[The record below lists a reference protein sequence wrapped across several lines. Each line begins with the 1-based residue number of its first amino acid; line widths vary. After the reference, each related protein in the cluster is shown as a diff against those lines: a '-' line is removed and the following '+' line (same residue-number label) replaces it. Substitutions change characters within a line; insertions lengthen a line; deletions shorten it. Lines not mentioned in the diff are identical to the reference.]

1 MLKLYHSSKEKNS
14 IVNLNITIVI
24 KERLIHALM

>member
-1 MLKLYHSSKEKNS
+1 MLKLYHSSMEKNS

-24 KERLIHALM
+24 KERLIYTLM